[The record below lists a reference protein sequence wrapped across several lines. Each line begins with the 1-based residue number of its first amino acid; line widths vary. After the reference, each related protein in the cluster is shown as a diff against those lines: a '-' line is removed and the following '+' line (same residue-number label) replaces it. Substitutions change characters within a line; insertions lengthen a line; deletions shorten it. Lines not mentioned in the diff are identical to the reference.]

1 MQKGEYYIF
10 YHYKD
15 GKVTSRMEKYDRE
28 ILITN
33 TKGGDI
39 NDKDNEESKE

>member
-1 MQKGEYYIF
+1 MIYIYYHF
-10 YHYKD
+10 RE
-15 GKVTSRMEKYDRE
+15 GKITSRMEEYVRE

-39 NDKDNEESKE
+39 NEKDTEESKE